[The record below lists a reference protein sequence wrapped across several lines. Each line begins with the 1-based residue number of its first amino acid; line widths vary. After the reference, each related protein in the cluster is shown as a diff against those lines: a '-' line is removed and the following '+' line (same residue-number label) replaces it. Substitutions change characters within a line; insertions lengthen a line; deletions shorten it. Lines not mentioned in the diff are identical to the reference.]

1 MIYIEGLGYIED
13 KTSRS
18 KTAAGSSA
26 HTDFDKILEQET
38 VIYAQPESTTSGVSQ
53 PEPSGNGDQDN
64 LLSYF
69 QEASNTYGVD
79 VNLLIAVAKQ
89 ESGFNPRA
97 VSSAG
102 AIGVMQL
109 MPGTAASLG
118 VSDPYNAR
126 DDIMG
131 GAKYLSRM
139 LNKYNGNLALT
150 LAAYN
155 AGAGNVDKYN
165 GIPPFSETRN
175 YVQKVL
181 ANIGNVDT
189 SDIHVPN
196 GNAATGNISNSNTG
210 YSHVPNGNA
219 AGSTPVSASRSAEE
233 NAATIYAV
241 AAKDASAPARIYTID
256 ATPKS

>member
-18 KTAAGSSA
+18 KTKNGSST

-38 VIYAQPESTTSGVSQ
+38 VIYAQPESTASGVSR
-53 PEPSGNGDQDN
+53 PESSGNGSQGN

-69 QEASNTYGVD
+69 QEAANTYGVD

-109 MPGTAASLG
+109 MPGTASAMG

-126 DDIMG
+126 ENIMG
-131 GAKYLSRM
+131 GAKYLSQM
-139 LNKYNGNLALT
+139 LKKYNGNLALT

-189 SDIHVPN
+189 NNIRNNNIGNVDTGNIHVPN
-196 GNAATGNISNSNTG
+196 GNA
-210 YSHVPNGNA
+210 VGNA
-219 AGSTPVSASRSAEE
+219 PASSAQSAEE
-233 NAATIYAV
+233 DAATIYAV